1 MKRNDLY
8 DIAGRIAVVTGGYGV
23 LGSSMALFLSQQGA
37 RVAILGRNAE
47 RGEAK
52 AREIAVATG
61 GETLFLQADVLDKA
75 ALQSACERLVAEWGG
90 VDILLNAAGGNQAG
104 ATIAPDQTIFDLDT
118 EAMRGVVDLNFMG
131 TVLPT
136 LVFGRAMAGREGKHK
151 RGSIVNISSMAA
163 QGVITRVVGYS
174 ASKAAID
181 NFTRWM
187 AVEMV
192 KKFGEGVRVNAI
204 APGFFLTEQN
214 RTLLTNP
221 DGSLT
226 ERSRDI
232 MAATPYGR
240 FGKPEELNG
249 TLGWLVSDASA
260 FVTGVVVPVDGGF
273 SIFSG
278 V

>member
-1 MKRNDLY
+1 MKNEKMYDLS
-8 DIAGRIAVVTGGYGV
+8 GRVAVVTGGYGV
-23 LGSSMALFLSQQGA
+23 LGGSMALFLSQQGA
-37 RVAILGRNAE
+37 RVAILGRDAAK
-47 RGEAK
+47 GEAK
-52 AREIAVATG
+52 AAEIARATG
-61 GETLFLQADVLDKA
+61 GEILFLKADVLDKT
-75 ALQSACERLVAEWGG
+75 ALERACEVLVAKWGG

-104 ATIAPDQTIFDLDT
+104 ATIAPSQTIFDLNA

-136 LVFGRAMAGREGKHK
+136 LVFGKAMAERKETKSK
-151 RGSIVNISSMAA
+151 GSIVNISSMAA
-163 QGVITRVVGYS
+163 QSVITRVVGYS

-226 ERSRDI
+226 DRSRDI
-232 MAATPYGR
+232 IAATPYGR
-240 FGKPEELNG
+240 FGEPEELNG
-249 TLGWLVSDASA
+249 TLGWLASDASA

>member
-1 MKRNDLY
+1 MKRENLY
-8 DIAGRIAVVTGGYGV
+8 DLTGRVAVVTGGYGV
-23 LGSSMALFLSQQGA
+23 LGGSMARYLSEQGA
-37 RVAILGRNAE
+37 KVAILGRNAE
-47 RGEAK
+47 IGNAK
-52 AREIAVATG
+52 AAEITETTG
-61 GETLFLQADVLDKA
+61 GETMFLQADVLDKE
-75 ALQSACERLVAEWGG
+75 ALQAACDKLCAEWGG

-104 ATIAPDQTIFDLDT
+104 ATIAPNQTIFDLNT

-136 LVFGRAMAGREGKHK
+136 LVFGKAMADAK
-151 RGSIVNISSMAA
+151 RKGSIVNISSMAA

-187 AVEMV
+187 AVEMA

-226 ERSRDI
+226 DRSRDI
-232 MAATPYGR
+232 IAATPYGR
-240 FGKPEELNG
+240 FGEPDELNG
-249 TLGWLVSDASA
+249 TLGWLASDASA

-273 SIFSG
+273 SIFTG

>member
-1 MKRNDLY
+1 MDEKNLY
-8 DIAGRIAVVTGGYGV
+8 DLSGRVAVVTGGYGV
-23 LGSSMALFLSQQGA
+23 LGRSMALFLSQQGA

-47 RGEAK
+47 RGEACV
-52 AREIAVATG
+52 REIAAATG
-61 GETLFLQADVLDKA
+61 GETLFLQADVLDKP
-75 ALQSACERLVAEWGG
+75 ALERACERLLATWGG

-136 LVFGRAMAGREGKHK
+136 LVFGQAMVRGEKK
-151 RGSIVNISSMAA
+151 KGSIVNISSMAA

-187 AVEMV
+187 AVEMA
-192 KKFGEGVRVNAI
+192 KKFGQGVRVNAI

-226 ERSRDI
+226 DRSRDI
-232 MAATPYGR
+232 LAATPYGR
-240 FGKPEELNG
+240 FGEPEELNG
-249 TLGWLVSDASA
+249 TLGWLASDASA

>member
-1 MKRNDLY
+1 MKRENLY
-8 DIAGRIAVVTGGYGV
+8 DLAGRVAVVTGGYGV
-23 LGSSMALFLSQQGA
+23 LGGSMARFLSEQGA
-37 RVAILGRNAE
+37 KVAILGRNAE
-47 RGEAK
+47 KGNAK
-52 AREIAVATG
+52 AAEIAQTTG
-61 GETLFLQADVLDKA
+61 GETMFLQADVLIKD
-75 ALQSACERLVAEWGG
+75 ALQVACDTLCAEWGG

-104 ATIAPDQTIFDLDT
+104 ATIAPNQTIFDLNT

-136 LVFGRAMAGREGKHK
+136 LVFGKAMADAK
-151 RGSIVNISSMAA
+151 RKGSIVNISSMAA

-187 AVEMV
+187 AVEMA
-192 KKFGEGVRVNAI
+192 KKFGERVRVNAI

-226 ERSRDI
+226 DRSRDI
-232 MAATPYGR
+232 IAATPYGR
-240 FGKPEELNG
+240 FGEPEELNG
-249 TLGWLVSDASA
+249 TLGWLASDASA

-273 SIFSG
+273 SIFTG

>member
-1 MKRNDLY
+1 MKRENLY
-8 DIAGRIAVVTGGYGV
+8 DLTGRMAVVTGGYGV
-23 LGSSMALFLSQQGA
+23 LGGSMARFLAEQGA
-37 RVAILGRNAE
+37 KVAILGRNAE
-47 RGEAK
+47 KGNAK
-52 AREIAVATG
+52 AVEIAETTG
-61 GETLFLQADVLDKA
+61 GETMFLQADVLDKD
-75 ALQSACERLVAEWGG
+75 ALQAACDRLCAEWGG

-104 ATIAPDQTIFDLDT
+104 ATIAPNQTIFDLNT

-136 LVFGRAMAGREGKHK
+136 LIFGKAMADAK
-151 RGSIVNISSMAA
+151 RKGSIVNISSMAA

-187 AVEMV
+187 AVEMA

-226 ERSRDI
+226 DRSRDI
-232 MAATPYGR
+232 IAATPYGR
-240 FGKPEELNG
+240 FGEPEELNG
-249 TLGWLVSDASA
+249 TLGWLASDASA

-273 SIFSG
+273 SIFTG

>member
-1 MKRNDLY
+1 MKRENLY
-8 DIAGRIAVVTGGYGV
+8 DLTGRVAVVTGGYGV
-23 LGSSMALFLSQQGA
+23 LGGSMARFLAEQGA
-37 RVAILGRNAE
+37 KVAILGRNAE
-47 RGEAK
+47 KGNAK
-52 AREIAVATG
+52 AVEIAETTG
-61 GETLFLQADVLDKA
+61 GETMFLQADVLDKE
-75 ALQSACERLVAEWGG
+75 ALQAACDKLCAEWGG

-104 ATIAPDQTIFDLDT
+104 ATIAPNQTIFDLNT

-136 LVFGRAMAGREGKHK
+136 LVFGKAMADAK
-151 RGSIVNISSMAA
+151 RKGSIVNISSMAA

-187 AVEMV
+187 AVEMA

-214 RTLLTNP
+214 RTLLTNQ

-226 ERSRDI
+226 DRSRDI
-232 MAATPYGR
+232 IAATPYGR
-240 FGKPEELNG
+240 FGEPEELNG
-249 TLGWLVSDASA
+249 TLGWLASDASA

-273 SIFSG
+273 SIFTG

>member
-1 MKRNDLY
+1 MMKQANLY
-8 DIAGRIAVVTGGYGV
+8 DLSGRVAVVTGGYGV
-23 LGSSMALFLSQQGA
+23 LGGSMALFLSEQGA
-37 RVAILGRNAE
+37 KVAILGRNAE
-47 RGEAK
+47 KGEAK
-52 AREIAVATG
+52 AREIAAATG
-61 GETLFLQADVLDKA
+61 GQTLFLQADVLDKP
-75 ALQSACERLVAEWGG
+75 ALERACETLMNQWGAA
-90 VDILLNAAGGNQAG
+90 DILLNAAGGNQAG
-104 ATIAPDQTIFDLDT
+104 ATIAPDQTIFDLNTD
-118 EAMRGVVDLNFMG
+118 AMRGVVDLNFMG

-136 LVFGRAMAGREGKHK
+136 LVFGKAMADAGRK
-151 RGSIVNISSMAA
+151 GSIINISSMAA

-187 AVEMV
+187 AVEMA

-226 ERSRDI
+226 DRSRDI
-232 MAATPYGR
+232 IAATPYGR
-240 FGKPEELNG
+240 FGEPEELNG
-249 TLGWLVSDASA
+249 TLGWLASDASA

-273 SIFSG
+273 SIFIG

>member
-1 MKRNDLY
+1 MNENNLY
-8 DIAGRIAVVTGGYGV
+8 DLAGRIAVVTGGYGV

-37 RVAILGRNAE
+37 RVAILGRDAG
-47 RGEAK
+47 RGEAQ
-52 AREIAVATG
+52 AAEIARATG
-61 GETLFLQADVLDKA
+61 GETLFLEADVLDKA
-75 ALQSACERLVAEWGG
+75 ALERACERLMAEWGEP
-90 VDILLNAAGGNQAG
+90 DILINAAGGNQAG
-104 ATIAPDQTIFDLDT
+104 ATIAPDQTIFDLDA
-118 EAMRGVVDLNFMG
+118 EAMRRVVDLNFMG

-136 LVFGRAMAGREGKHK
+136 LVFGQAMARRGDGRK
-151 RGSIVNISSMAA
+151 GSIINISSMAA

-192 KKFGEGVRVNAI
+192 RKFGEGVRVNAI

-214 RTLLTNP
+214 RTLLTHP

-232 MAATPYGR
+232 LAATPYGR
-240 FGKPEELNG
+240 FGEPEELNG
-249 TLGWLVSDASA
+249 TLGWLASDASA

>member
-1 MKRNDLY
+1 MNMKRENLY
-8 DIAGRIAVVTGGYGV
+8 DLSGRVAVVTGGYGV
-23 LGSSMALFLSQQGA
+23 LGGSMARFLSEQGT

-47 RGEAK
+47 KGRAM
-52 AREIAVATG
+52 ADEISSATG
-61 GETLFLQADVLDKA
+61 GETMFLQADVLDKA
-75 ALQSACERLVAEWGG
+75 ALEKACEKLCSEWGG

-104 ATIAPDQTIFDLDT
+104 ATIAPNQTIFDLNTD
-118 EAMRGVVDLNFMG
+118 AMRGVVDLNFMG

-136 LVFGRAMAGREGKHK
+136 LVFGQAMADAK
-151 RGSIVNISSMAA
+151 RKGSIINISSMAA

-187 AVEMV
+187 AVEMA

-226 ERSRDI
+226 DRSRDI
-232 MAATPYGR
+232 IAATPYGR
-240 FGKPEELNG
+240 FGEPEELNG
-249 TLGWLVSDASA
+249 TLGWLASDASA

-273 SIFSG
+273 SIFTG

>member
-1 MKRNDLY
+1 MKRENLY
-8 DIAGRIAVVTGGYGV
+8 DLSGRVAVVTGGYGV
-23 LGSSMALFLSQQGA
+23 LGGSMARFLSEQGA

-52 AREIAVATG
+52 VAEISAATG
-61 GETLFLQADVLDKA
+61 GDAMFLEADVLDKEVLQA
-75 ALQSACERLVAEWGG
+75 ACNKLCAEWGG

-118 EAMRGVVDLNFMG
+118 VAMRGVVDLNFMG

-136 LVFGRAMAGREGKHK
+136 LVFGQAMADAGRK
-151 RGSIVNISSMAA
+151 GSIINISSMAA

-187 AVEMV
+187 AVEMA

-214 RTLLTNP
+214 RTLLTHP

-226 ERSRDI
+226 DRSRDI
-232 MAATPYGR
+232 IAATPYGR
-240 FGKPEELNG
+240 FGEPEELNG
-249 TLGWLVSDASA
+249 TLGWLASDASA

-273 SIFSG
+273 SIFTG

>member
-1 MKRNDLY
+1 MNENNLY
-8 DIAGRIAVVTGGYGV
+8 DLAGRIAVVTGGYGV

-37 RVAILGRNAE
+37 RVAILGRDAG
-47 RGEAK
+47 RGEAQ
-52 AREIAVATG
+52 AAEIARATG
-61 GETLFLQADVLDKA
+61 GETLFLEADVLDKA
-75 ALQSACERLVAEWGG
+75 ALERACERLMAEWGEP
-90 VDILLNAAGGNQAG
+90 DILINAAGGNQAG
-104 ATIAPDQTIFDLDT
+104 ATIAPDQTIFDLDA
-118 EAMRGVVDLNFMG
+118 EAMRRVVDLNFMG

-136 LVFGRAMAGREGKHK
+136 LVFGQAMARRGDGRK
-151 RGSIVNISSMAA
+151 GSIINISSMAA

-192 KKFGEGVRVNAI
+192 RKFGEGVRVNAI

-214 RTLLTNP
+214 RTLLTHP

-232 MAATPYGR
+232 LAATPYGR
-240 FGKPEELNG
+240 FGEPEELNG
-249 TLGWLVSDASA
+249 TLGWLASDASA

-278 V
+278 A

>member
-1 MKRNDLY
+1 MKRENLY
-8 DIAGRIAVVTGGYGV
+8 DLSGRVAVVTGGYGV
-23 LGSSMALFLSQQGA
+23 LGGSMARFLSEQGA
-37 RVAILGRNAE
+37 RVAILGRDAAK
-47 RGEAK
+47 GEAK
-52 AREIAVATG
+52 TTEISSATG
-61 GETLFLQADVLDKA
+61 GDVMFLQADVLEKA
-75 ALQSACERLVAEWGG
+75 ALEKACEKLCSEWGG

-104 ATIAPDQTIFDLDT
+104 ATIAPNQTIFDLNTD
-118 EAMRGVVDLNFMG
+118 AMRGVVDLNFMG

-136 LVFGRAMAGREGKHK
+136 LVFGKAMADAK
-151 RGSIVNISSMAA
+151 RKGSIINISSMAA

-187 AVEMV
+187 AVEMA

-226 ERSRDI
+226 DRSRDI
-232 MAATPYGR
+232 IAATPYGR
-240 FGKPEELNG
+240 FGEPEELNG
-249 TLGWLVSDASA
+249 TLGWLASDASA

-273 SIFSG
+273 SIFTG

>member
-1 MKRNDLY
+1 MNENNLY
-8 DIAGRIAVVTGGYGV
+8 DLAGRIAVVTGGYGV

-37 RVAILGRNAE
+37 RVASLGRDAG
-47 RGEAK
+47 RGEAQ
-52 AREIAVATG
+52 AAEIARATG
-61 GETLFLQADVLDKA
+61 GETLFLEADVLDKA
-75 ALQSACERLVAEWGG
+75 ALERACERLMAEWGEP
-90 VDILLNAAGGNQAG
+90 DILINAAGGNQAG
-104 ATIAPDQTIFDLDT
+104 ATIAPDQTIFDLDA
-118 EAMRGVVDLNFMG
+118 EAMRRVVDLNFMG

-136 LVFGRAMAGREGKHK
+136 LVFGQAMARRGDGRK
-151 RGSIVNISSMAA
+151 GSIINISSMAA

-192 KKFGEGVRVNAI
+192 RKFGEGVRVNAI

-214 RTLLTNP
+214 RTLLTHP

-232 MAATPYGR
+232 LAATPYGR
-240 FGKPEELNG
+240 FGEPEELNG
-249 TLGWLVSDASA
+249 TLGWLASDASA

>member
-1 MKRNDLY
+1 MYDL
-8 DIAGRIAVVTGGYGV
+8 AGRVAVVTGGYGV
-23 LGSSMALFLSQQGA
+23 LGGSMALFLSEQGA
-37 RVAILGRNAE
+37 KVAILGRNAE
-47 RGEAK
+47 KGNAK
-52 AREIAVATG
+52 AVEIVEATG
-61 GETLFLQADVLDKA
+61 GETMFLQADVQDKE
-75 ALQSACERLVAEWGG
+75 ALQASCDRLCAEWGG

-104 ATIAPDQTIFDLDT
+104 ATIAPNQTIFDLNT

-136 LVFGRAMAGREGKHK
+136 LVFGKAMADAK
-151 RGSIVNISSMAA
+151 RKGSIVNISSMAA

-226 ERSRDI
+226 DRSRDI
-232 MAATPYGR
+232 IAATPFGR
-240 FGKPEELNG
+240 FGEPDELNG
-249 TLGWLVSDASA
+249 TLGWLASDASA

-273 SIFSG
+273 SIFTG

>member
-1 MKRNDLY
+1 MKRENLHDLT
-8 DIAGRIAVVTGGYGV
+8 GRVAVVTGGYGV
-23 LGSSMALFLSQQGA
+23 LGGSMARFLAEQGA
-37 RVAILGRNAE
+37 KVAILGRNAE
-47 RGEAK
+47 KGNAK
-52 AREIAVATG
+52 AVEIAETTG
-61 GETLFLQADVLDKA
+61 GETMFLQADVLDKE
-75 ALQSACERLVAEWGG
+75 ALQVACDKLCAEWGG

-104 ATIAPDQTIFDLDT
+104 ATIAPNQTIFDLNT

-136 LVFGRAMAGREGKHK
+136 LVFGKAMADAK
-151 RGSIVNISSMAA
+151 RKGSIVNISSMAA

-187 AVEMV
+187 AVEMA

-226 ERSRDI
+226 DRSRDI
-232 MAATPYGR
+232 IAATPYGR
-240 FGKPEELNG
+240 FGEPDELNG
-249 TLGWLVSDASA
+249 TLGWLASDASA

-273 SIFSG
+273 SIFTG

>member
-1 MKRNDLY
+1 MKRENLY
-8 DIAGRIAVVTGGYGV
+8 DLAGRVAVVTGGYGV
-23 LGSSMALFLSQQGA
+23 LGGSMARFLSEQGA
-37 RVAILGRNAE
+37 KVAILGRNAE
-47 RGEAK
+47 KGNAK
-52 AREIAVATG
+52 AAEIAQTTG
-61 GETLFLQADVLDKA
+61 GETMFLQADVLDKE
-75 ALQSACERLVAEWGG
+75 ALQAVCDTLCAEWGG

-104 ATIAPDQTIFDLDT
+104 ATIAPNQTIFDLNT

-136 LVFGRAMAGREGKHK
+136 LVFGKAMADAK
-151 RGSIVNISSMAA
+151 RKGSIVNISSMAA

-187 AVEMV
+187 AVEMA
-192 KKFGEGVRVNAI
+192 KKFGERVRVNAI

-226 ERSRDI
+226 DRSRDI
-232 MAATPYGR
+232 IAATPYGR
-240 FGKPEELNG
+240 FGEPEELNG
-249 TLGWLVSDASA
+249 TLGWLASDASA

-273 SIFSG
+273 SIFTG

>member
-52 AREIAVATG
+52 AREIAAATG

-75 ALQSACERLVAEWGG
+75 ALQSACERLVAEWDG
-90 VDILLNAAGGNQAG
+90 VDILLNAAGGNQVG

>member
-1 MKRNDLY
+1 MMKQENLY
-8 DIAGRIAVVTGGYGV
+8 DLSGRVAVVTGGYGV
-23 LGSSMALFLSQQGA
+23 LGGSMALVLSEQGA

-47 RGEAK
+47 KGEAK
-52 AREIAVATG
+52 AREIAAATG
-61 GETLFLQADVLDKA
+61 GQTLFLQADVLDKP
-75 ALQSACERLVAEWGG
+75 ALERACETLMNQWGAA
-90 VDILLNAAGGNQAG
+90 DILLNAAGGNQAG
-104 ATIAPDQTIFDLDT
+104 ATIAPDQTIFDLNTD
-118 EAMRGVVDLNFMG
+118 AMRGVVDLNFMG

-136 LVFGRAMAGREGKHK
+136 LVFGKAMADAGRK
-151 RGSIVNISSMAA
+151 RSIINISSMAA

-187 AVEMV
+187 AVEMA

-226 ERSRDI
+226 DRSRDI
-232 MAATPYGR
+232 IAATPYGR
-240 FGKPEELNG
+240 FGEPEELNG
-249 TLGWLVSDASA
+249 TLGWLASDASA

>member
-1 MKRNDLY
+1 MKNPYDLS
-8 DIAGRIAVVTGGYGV
+8 GRVAVVTGGYGV
-23 LGSSMALFLSQQGA
+23 LGSSMAHFLSTRGA
-37 RVAILGRNAE
+37 KVAILGRSAE
-47 RGEAK
+47 KAEAK
-52 AREIAVATG
+52 VREIAAATG
-61 GETLFLQADVLDKA
+61 GEVMFLHADVLDKK
-75 ALQSACERLVAEWGG
+75 ALEKACETLMGQWGR

-104 ATIAPDQTIFDLDT
+104 ATIAPDRTIFDLDDR
-118 EAMRGVVDLNFMG
+118 AMESVVGLNFMG

-136 LVFGRAMAGREGKHK
+136 LVFGRGMADQK
-151 RGSIVNISSMAA
+151 RGSIINISSMTA
-163 QGVITRVVGYS
+163 QSVVTRVVGYS
-174 ASKAAID
+174 AAKAAVD

-214 RTLLTNP
+214 RTLLLNP

-226 ERSRDI
+226 PRSKDI
-232 MAATPYGR
+232 LAATPYGR
-240 FGKPEELNG
+240 FGEPEELNG
-249 TLGWLVSDASA
+249 TLGWLASDASL

>member
-1 MKRNDLY
+1 
-8 DIAGRIAVVTGGYGV
+8 
-23 LGSSMALFLSQQGA
+23 MALFLSQQGA
-37 RVAILGRNAE
+37 RVAILGRDAG

-52 AREIAVATG
+52 AAEIARATG
-61 GETLFLQADVLDKA
+61 GETLFLEADVLDKA
-75 ALQSACERLVAEWGG
+75 ALERACEQLMAEWGES
-90 VDILLNAAGGNQAG
+90 DILINAAGGNQAG
-104 ATIAPDQTIFDLDT
+104 ATIAPDQTIFDLDA
-118 EAMRGVVDLNFMG
+118 EAMRRVVDLNFMG

-136 LVFGRAMAGREGKHK
+136 LVFGQAMARRGDGRK
-151 RGSIVNISSMAA
+151 GSIINISSMAA

-192 KKFGEGVRVNAI
+192 RKFGEGVRVNAI

-214 RTLLTNP
+214 RTLLTHP

-232 MAATPYGR
+232 LAATPYGR
-240 FGKPEELNG
+240 FGEPEELNG
-249 TLGWLVSDASA
+249 TLGWLASDASA

>member
-1 MKRNDLY
+1 MEKENLY
-8 DIAGRIAVVTGGYGV
+8 DLSGRVAVVTGGYGV
-23 LGSSMALFLSQQGA
+23 LGGSMALFLARQGA
-37 RVAILGRNAE
+37 KVAILGRNAE
-47 RGEAK
+47 KGEAK
-52 AREIAVATG
+52 AREIAAATG
-61 GETLFLQADVLDKA
+61 GETIFLQADVLDKP
-75 ALQSACERLVAEWGG
+75 ALERACAKLTAEWGAA
-90 VDILLNAAGGNQAG
+90 DILLNAAGGNQAG
-104 ATIAPDQTIFDLDT
+104 ATIAPDRTIFDLDT
-118 EAMRGVVDLNFMG
+118 DAMRGVVDLNFMG

-136 LVFGRAMAGREGKHK
+136 LVFGKAMADAGRK
-151 RGSIVNISSMAA
+151 GSIVNISSMAA

-187 AVEMV
+187 AVEMA
-192 KKFGEGVRVNAI
+192 KKIGEGVRVNAI

-226 ERSRDI
+226 DRSRDI
-232 MAATPYGR
+232 IAATPYGR
-240 FGKPEELNG
+240 FGEPEELNG
-249 TLGWLVSDASA
+249 TLGWLASDASA

-273 SIFSG
+273 SIFTG

>member
-1 MKRNDLY
+1 MNMKRENLY
-8 DIAGRIAVVTGGYGV
+8 DLSGRVAVVTGGYGV
-23 LGSSMALFLSQQGA
+23 LGGSMARFLSEQGA
-37 RVAILGRNAE
+37 KVAILGRDAAK
-47 RGEAK
+47 GEAK
-52 AREIAVATG
+52 AAEIAKVTG
-61 GETLFLQADVLDKA
+61 GKTKFLQADVLDKA
-75 ALQSACERLVAEWGG
+75 ALEKACEKLIAEWGG

-104 ATIAPDQTIFDLDT
+104 ATIAPNQTIFDLNTD
-118 EAMRGVVDLNFMG
+118 AMRGVVDLNFMG

-136 LVFGRAMAGREGKHK
+136 LVFGKAMADAK
-151 RGSIVNISSMAA
+151 RKGTIINISSMAA

-187 AVEMV
+187 AVEMA

-226 ERSRDI
+226 DRSRDI
-232 MAATPYGR
+232 IAATPYGR
-240 FGKPEELNG
+240 FGEPEELNG
-249 TLGWLVSDASA
+249 TLGWLASDASA

-273 SIFSG
+273 SIFTG

>member
-1 MKRNDLY
+1 MKRENLY
-8 DIAGRIAVVTGGYGV
+8 DLTGRVAVVTGGYGV
-23 LGSSMALFLSQQGA
+23 LGGSMARYLSEQGA
-37 RVAILGRNAE
+37 KVAILGRNAE
-47 RGEAK
+47 KGNAK
-52 AREIAVATG
+52 AVEIAETTG
-61 GETLFLQADVLDKA
+61 GETMFLQADVLDKE
-75 ALQSACERLVAEWGG
+75 ALQAACDRLCAEWGG

-104 ATIAPDQTIFDLDT
+104 ATIAPNQTIFDLNT

-136 LVFGRAMAGREGKHK
+136 LVFGKAMADAK
-151 RGSIVNISSMAA
+151 RKGSIVNISSMAA

-187 AVEMV
+187 AVEMA

-226 ERSRDI
+226 DRSRDI
-232 MAATPYGR
+232 IAATPYGR
-240 FGKPEELNG
+240 FGEPDELNG
-249 TLGWLVSDASA
+249 TLGWLASDASA

-273 SIFSG
+273 SIFTG

>member
-1 MKRNDLY
+1 MKRENLY
-8 DIAGRIAVVTGGYGV
+8 DLAGRVAVVTGGYGV
-23 LGSSMALFLSQQGA
+23 LGGSMARFLSERGA
-37 RVAILGRNAE
+37 KVAILGRNAE
-47 RGEAK
+47 KGNAK
-52 AREIAVATG
+52 AAEIAETTG
-61 GETLFLQADVLDKA
+61 GETMFLQADVLDKE
-75 ALQSACERLVAEWGG
+75 ALQAACDKLCAEWGG

-104 ATIAPDQTIFDLDT
+104 ATIAPNQTIFDLNT

-136 LVFGRAMAGREGKHK
+136 LVFGKAMADAK
-151 RGSIVNISSMAA
+151 RKGSIVNISSMAA

-187 AVEMV
+187 AVEMA

-226 ERSRDI
+226 DRSRDI
-232 MAATPYGR
+232 IAATPYGR
-240 FGKPEELNG
+240 FGEPDELNG
-249 TLGWLVSDASA
+249 TLGWLASDASA

-273 SIFSG
+273 SIFTG

>member
-1 MKRNDLY
+1 MEKENLY
-8 DIAGRIAVVTGGYGV
+8 DLSGRVAVVTGGYGV
-23 LGSSMALFLSQQGA
+23 LGGSMALFLARQGA
-37 RVAILGRNAE
+37 KVAILGRNAE
-47 RGEAK
+47 KGEAK
-52 AREIAVATG
+52 AREIAAATG
-61 GETLFLQADVLDKA
+61 GETMFLQADVLDKP
-75 ALQSACERLVAEWGG
+75 ALERACAKLTAEWGAA
-90 VDILLNAAGGNQAG
+90 DILLNAAGGNQAG
-104 ATIAPDQTIFDLDT
+104 ATIAPDRTIFDLDT
-118 EAMRGVVDLNFMG
+118 DAMRGVVDLNFMG

-136 LVFGRAMAGREGKHK
+136 LVFGKAMADSGRK
-151 RGSIVNISSMAA
+151 GSIVNISSMAA

-187 AVEMV
+187 AVEMA

-226 ERSRDI
+226 DRSRDI
-232 MAATPYGR
+232 IAATPYGR
-240 FGKPEELNG
+240 FGEPEELNG
-249 TLGWLVSDASA
+249 TLGWLASDASA

-273 SIFSG
+273 SIFTG

>member
-1 MKRNDLY
+1 MNENNLY
-8 DIAGRIAVVTGGYGV
+8 DLAGRIAVVTGGYGV

-37 RVAILGRNAE
+37 RVAILGRDAG
-47 RGEAK
+47 RGEAQ
-52 AREIAVATG
+52 AAEIARATG
-61 GETLFLQADVLDKA
+61 GETLFLEADVLDKA
-75 ALQSACERLVAEWGG
+75 ALERACERLMAEWGEP
-90 VDILLNAAGGNQAG
+90 DILINAAGGNQAG
-104 ATIAPDQTIFDLDT
+104 APIAPDQTIFDLDA
-118 EAMRGVVDLNFMG
+118 EAMRRVVDLNFMG

-136 LVFGRAMAGREGKHK
+136 LVFGQAMARRGDGRK
-151 RGSIVNISSMAA
+151 GSIINISSMAA

-192 KKFGEGVRVNAI
+192 RKFGEGVRVNAI

-214 RTLLTNP
+214 RTLLTHP

-232 MAATPYGR
+232 LAATPYGR
-240 FGKPEELNG
+240 FGEPEELNG
-249 TLGWLVSDASA
+249 TLGWLASDASA

>member
-1 MKRNDLY
+1 MMKQANLY
-8 DIAGRIAVVTGGYGV
+8 DLSGRVAVVTGGYGV
-23 LGSSMALFLSQQGA
+23 LGGSMALFLSEQGA
-37 RVAILGRNAE
+37 RVAILGRDAE
-47 RGEAK
+47 KGEAK
-52 AREIAVATG
+52 AREIAEATG
-61 GETLFLQADVLDKA
+61 GQTLFLQADVLDKP
-75 ALQSACERLVAEWGG
+75 ALERACETLMNQWGAA
-90 VDILLNAAGGNQAG
+90 DILLNAAGGNQAG
-104 ATIAPDQTIFDLDT
+104 ATIAPDQTIFDLNTD
-118 EAMRGVVDLNFMG
+118 AMRGVVDLNFMG

-136 LVFGRAMAGREGKHK
+136 LVFGKAMADAGRK
-151 RGSIVNISSMAA
+151 RSIINISSMAA

-187 AVEMV
+187 AVEMA

-226 ERSRDI
+226 DRSRDI
-232 MAATPYGR
+232 IAATPYGR
-240 FGKPEELNG
+240 FGEPEELNG
-249 TLGWLVSDASA
+249 TLGWLASDASA

>member
-1 MKRNDLY
+1 MKRENLY
-8 DIAGRIAVVTGGYGV
+8 ELAGRVAVVTGGYGV
-23 LGSSMALFLSQQGA
+23 LGGSMARFLSEQGA
-37 RVAILGRNAE
+37 KVAILGRNVE
-47 RGEAK
+47 KGNAK
-52 AREIAVATG
+52 AVEIAEATG
-61 GETLFLQADVLDKA
+61 GETLFLQADVLDKE
-75 ALQSACERLVAEWGG
+75 ALQAACDKLCAQWGG

-104 ATIAPDQTIFDLDT
+104 ATIAPNQTIFDLNT

-136 LVFGRAMAGREGKHK
+136 LVFGKAMADAK
-151 RGSIVNISSMAA
+151 RKGSIVNISSMAA

-187 AVEMV
+187 AVEMA
-192 KKFGEGVRVNAI
+192 KKFGERVRVNAI

-226 ERSRDI
+226 DRSRDI
-232 MAATPYGR
+232 IAATPYGR
-240 FGKPEELNG
+240 FGEPEELNG
-249 TLGWLVSDASA
+249 TLGWLASDASA

-273 SIFSG
+273 SIFTG

>member
-1 MKRNDLY
+1 MKRENLY
-8 DIAGRIAVVTGGYGV
+8 DLTGRMAVVTGGYGV
-23 LGSSMALFLSQQGA
+23 LGGSMARFLAEQGA
-37 RVAILGRNAE
+37 KVAILGRNAE
-47 RGEAK
+47 KGNAK
-52 AREIAVATG
+52 AVEIAETTG
-61 GETLFLQADVLDKA
+61 GETMFLQADVLDKD
-75 ALQSACERLVAEWGG
+75 ALQAACDRLCAEWGG
-90 VDILLNAAGGNQAG
+90 VDILLNAAGGNQVG
-104 ATIAPDQTIFDLDT
+104 ATIAPNQTIFDLNT

-136 LVFGRAMAGREGKHK
+136 LIFGKAMADAK
-151 RGSIVNISSMAA
+151 RNGSIVNISSMAA

-187 AVEMV
+187 AVEMA

-226 ERSRDI
+226 DRSRDI
-232 MAATPYGR
+232 IAATPYGR
-240 FGKPEELNG
+240 FGEPEELNG
-249 TLGWLVSDASA
+249 TLGWLASDASA

-273 SIFSG
+273 SIFTG

>member
-1 MKRNDLY
+1 MKRENLY
-8 DIAGRIAVVTGGYGV
+8 DLAGRVAVVTGGYGV
-23 LGSSMALFLSQQGA
+23 LGGSMALFLSEQGA
-37 RVAILGRNAE
+37 KVAILGRNAE
-47 RGEAK
+47 KGNAK
-52 AREIAVATG
+52 AVEIAEATG
-61 GETLFLQADVLDKA
+61 GETMFLQADVLDKE
-75 ALQSACERLVAEWGG
+75 ALQASCDRLCAEWGG

-104 ATIAPDQTIFDLDT
+104 ATIASNQTIFDLNT

-136 LVFGRAMAGREGKHK
+136 LVFGKAMADAK
-151 RGSIVNISSMAA
+151 RKGSIVNISSMAA

-226 ERSRDI
+226 DRSRDI
-232 MAATPYGR
+232 IAATPFGR
-240 FGKPEELNG
+240 FGEPDELNG
-249 TLGWLVSDASA
+249 TLGWLASDASA

-273 SIFSG
+273 SIFTG

>member
-1 MKRNDLY
+1 MYENNLY
-8 DIAGRIAVVTGGYGV
+8 DLAGRIAVVTGGYGV

-37 RVAILGRNAE
+37 RVAILGRDAG
-47 RGEAK
+47 RGEAQ
-52 AREIAVATG
+52 AAEIARATG
-61 GETLFLQADVLDKA
+61 GETLFLEADVLDKA
-75 ALQSACERLVAEWGG
+75 ALERACERLMAEWGEP
-90 VDILLNAAGGNQAG
+90 DILINAAGGNQAG
-104 ATIAPDQTIFDLDT
+104 ATIAPDQTIFDLDA
-118 EAMRGVVDLNFMG
+118 EAMRRVVDLNFMG

-136 LVFGRAMAGREGKHK
+136 LVFGQAMARRGDGRK
-151 RGSIVNISSMAA
+151 GSIINISSMAA

-192 KKFGEGVRVNAI
+192 RKFGEGVRVNAI

-214 RTLLTNP
+214 RTLLTHP

-232 MAATPYGR
+232 LAATPYGR
-240 FGKPEELNG
+240 FGEPEELNG
-249 TLGWLVSDASA
+249 TLGWLASDASA

>member
-1 MKRNDLY
+1 MEKENLY
-8 DIAGRIAVVTGGYGV
+8 DLSGRVAVVTGGYGV
-23 LGSSMALFLSQQGA
+23 LGGSMALFLARQGA
-37 RVAILGRNAE
+37 KVAILGRTAE
-47 RGEAK
+47 KGEAK
-52 AREIAVATG
+52 AREIAAATG
-61 GETLFLQADVLDKA
+61 GETIFLQADVLDKP
-75 ALQSACERLVAEWGG
+75 ALERACAKLTAEWGAA
-90 VDILLNAAGGNQAG
+90 DILLNAAGGNQAG
-104 ATIAPDQTIFDLDT
+104 ATIAPDRTIFDLDT
-118 EAMRGVVDLNFMG
+118 AAMRGVVDLNFMG

-136 LVFGRAMAGREGKHK
+136 LVFGKAMADAGRK
-151 RGSIVNISSMAA
+151 GSIVNISSMAA

-187 AVEMV
+187 AVEMA

-226 ERSRDI
+226 DRSRDI
-232 MAATPYGR
+232 IAATPYGR
-240 FGKPEELNG
+240 FGEPEELNG
-249 TLGWLVSDASA
+249 TLGWLASDASA

-273 SIFSG
+273 SIFTG